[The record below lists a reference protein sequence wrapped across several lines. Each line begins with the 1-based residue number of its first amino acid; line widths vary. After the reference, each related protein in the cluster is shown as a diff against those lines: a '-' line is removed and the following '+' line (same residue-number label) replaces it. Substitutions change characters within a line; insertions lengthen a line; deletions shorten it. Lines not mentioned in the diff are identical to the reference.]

1 MNENVFIAQDLPF
14 SSSNQQ
20 SSPSV
25 KQAAFSAVHNR
36 NEGEENLSMSA
47 HLNGA
52 TRQTDI
58 CFRFYM
64 CVCVCSRLDAFK
76 CSFWSTNIVKSDKCA
91 TKCCQAAARQRGR
104 STLIA
109 SSMLQVQLKVEKL
122 SGTIENNE

>member
-25 KQAAFSAVHNR
+25 EQAAFSAVHNR

-64 CVCVCSRLDAFK
+64 CVCVCVRVHVYNVLAI
-76 CSFWSTNIVKSDKCA
+76 NQQLIML
-91 TKCCQAAARQRGR
+91 CCKQQH
-104 STLIA
+104 TY
-109 SSMLQVQLKVEKL
+109 
-122 SGTIENNE
+122 T